1 VEILMEN
8 IRNLGHL
15 PRLSRERGDEYKLA
29 CRLREAKRMGH
40 LNETQLA
47 DLDEM
52 ARTQGLSAQ
61 QRAAPR
67 MLFLMA
73 DIRALGRLPRL
84 TPGRQDEY
92 RVACRLRE
100 ARRMGH
106 LSADQLAELEEMAG
120 TAD

>member
-1 VEILMEN
+1 MPFV
-8 IRNLGHL
+8 
-15 PRLSRERGDEYKLA
+15 
-29 CRLREAKRMGH
+29 AKRMSVPPRAAFIPLG
-40 LNETQLA
+40 
-47 DLDEM
+47 
-52 ARTQGLSAQ
+52 RGLSAEE
-61 QRAAPR
+61 RAAPR